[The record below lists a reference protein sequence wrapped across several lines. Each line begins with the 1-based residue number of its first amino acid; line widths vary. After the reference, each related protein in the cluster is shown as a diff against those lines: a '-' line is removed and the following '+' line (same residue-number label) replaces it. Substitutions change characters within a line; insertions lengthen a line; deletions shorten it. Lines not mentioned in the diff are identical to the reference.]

1 VLHVEMRRLSLL
13 SVLAVTLCALSAPAA
28 RAALPSGFMGA
39 MLDGPAVDGTTDL
52 DTQLADMRRDGV
64 ETVRTVFSWRAA
76 QPYASWD
83 EVPAADRGRYTDVG
97 GVPTDFGATDR
108 VTLAAGRARLRVLP
122 VIVYAPD
129 WAAEHPGELSSPPSK
144 VAAYA
149 AYVKAVVARYGRT
162 GSAWAGVPAA
172 QRRVTTS
179 WQLWNEPNLR
189 TFWSDDQWAKPYA
202 ALLRAARRSAR
213 QADSRASIVLGAMT
227 NGGRSTAWEA
237 IRELY
242 RQGARGSFD
251 QASVHPYTST
261 ARNVLRTLTRVRT
274 EMRKRGDARKT
285 LLVTELAFS
294 SSGGDTRDAY
304 ATWDTTEQGQ
314 ATRLT
319 EAYKT
324 LIANRKRL
332 RIGAVHWYTW
342 LSPQASK
349 GQWMDYAGLRRM
361 SGGEVVDKPA
371 LRAYARIAARYAR

>member
-13 SVLAVTLCALSAPAA
+13 SVLAAMLCALGTPAA

-189 TFWSDDQWAKPYA
+189 TFW
-202 ALLRAARRSAR
+202 
-213 QADSRASIVLGAMT
+213 
-227 NGGRSTAWEA
+227 
-237 IRELY
+237 
-242 RQGARGSFD
+242 
-251 QASVHPYTST
+251 
-261 ARNVLRTLTRVRT
+261 
-274 EMRKRGDARKT
+274 
-285 LLVTELAFS
+285 
-294 SSGGDTRDAY
+294 
-304 ATWDTTEQGQ
+304 
-314 ATRLT
+314 
-319 EAYKT
+319 
-324 LIANRKRL
+324 
-332 RIGAVHWYTW
+332 
-342 LSPQASK
+342 
-349 GQWMDYAGLRRM
+349 
-361 SGGEVVDKPA
+361 
-371 LRAYARIAARYAR
+371 